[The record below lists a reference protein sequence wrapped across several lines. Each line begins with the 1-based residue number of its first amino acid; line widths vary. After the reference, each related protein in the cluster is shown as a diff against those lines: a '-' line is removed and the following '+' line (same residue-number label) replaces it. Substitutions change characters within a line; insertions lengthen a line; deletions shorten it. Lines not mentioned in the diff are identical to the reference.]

1 MIAQPMKYSWGRVD
15 EFLDRTDDLARLR
28 RWWREPGPPLSLW
41 GRRRVGKSWLL
52 RAFAHG
58 RPAIIFVADSVAEA
72 PQLERFADALRSHL
86 PVRPSLPDLPTF
98 FRTLFELGRRRKFL
112 AVIDEFPHLLPSV
125 ERSRRE
131 VLQRL
136 QAVLE
141 EEGRSGLKLIL
152 CGSQV
157 STMESLAAERS
168 PFRGRVVP
176 LRVEP
181 LGFRDAR
188 AFFEDPSPAGMVERY
203 AVAGGMP
210 LYLRELG
217 RERLETRVC
226 RSVLDP
232 RGPLFDEARAVLSQ
246 ELREPRIYFA
256 ILEQL
261 SAGERTLG
269 ELAGALRTTA
279 SGLTIYLETLQEL
292 RIVARRVPV
301 TAART
306 ARDGHY
312 RLLDP
317 FIAFWFRFVFPHQ
330 EDLAAGLDPRRHYR
344 AVVAPRLAEHVAP
357 TFEEI
362 CREWT
367 RRRYADRAQR
377 VGPWWGRALDQLRAR
392 GVRSTE
398 EIDVVGVADRR
409 VTVIG
414 ECRWR
419 ARAMDVDVLR
429 DLESFKLPALRQGG
443 VGVAR
448 DVEVLLFSR
457 AGFSARLR
465 EEARRRG
472 NVRLVELAEVV
483 AG

>member
-1 MIAQPMKYSWGRVD
+1 MRYSWDRVD
-15 EFLDRTDDLARLR
+15 EFLDRADDLARLR
-28 RWWREPGPPLSLW
+28 RWWREPGPPLGLS

-58 RPAIIFVADSVAEA
+58 RPAIIFVADSVAER
-72 PQLERFADALRSHL
+72 PQLDRFAEVLQHHL

-98 FRTLFELGRRRKFL
+98 FRVLLELGRRRKLL
-112 AVIDEFPHLLPSV
+112 AVIDEFPYLLPAV
-125 ERSRRE
+125 EGARRQ

-141 EEGRSGLKLIL
+141 EERRSGLKLIL
-152 CGSQV
+152 CGSHI
-157 STMESLAAERS
+157 STMESLVAERS
-168 PFRGRVVP
+168 PFRGRLVP

-188 AFFEDPSPAGMVERY
+188 TFFEEPSPTGMVERY

-210 LYLRELG
+210 LYIRELG
-217 RERLETRVC
+217 RDRLETRVC

-232 RGPLFDEARAVLSQ
+232 RGPLFDEPRAILSQ
-246 ELREPRIYFA
+246 ELREPRIYFT

-261 SAGERTLG
+261 SAGARTLG

-279 SGLTIYLETLQEL
+279 SGLTVYLETLQEL

-301 TAART
+301 TAPRT

-312 RLLDP
+312 QLLDP
-317 FIAFWFRFVFPHQ
+317 FIAFWFRFVFPYQ

-344 AVVAPRLAEHVAP
+344 AVIAPRLPEHVAP

-362 CREWT
+362 CRAWA

-377 VGPWWGRALDQLRAR
+377 FGPWWGRALDRLRAR
-392 GVRSTE
+392 GARFTE
-398 EIDVVGVADRR
+398 EIDLVGTADRR
-409 VTVIG
+409 VTVVG
-414 ECRWR
+414 ECRWGG
-419 ARAMDVDVLR
+419 RAMDLDVLR
-429 DLESFKLPALRQGG
+429 DLDSFKVPALRQGG
-443 VGVAR
+443 AR
-448 DVEVLLFSR
+448 ISRDLQVLLFSR
-457 AGFSARLR
+457 NGFTARLR

-472 NVRLVELAEVV
+472 NVRLVEVAEVV
-483 AG
+483 GG